1 MIQIQMKKP
10 NPLPNLENG
19 FGFLRDGDCRLE
31 PRAAALRWIPCAGC
45 WKNSRYTYQHV
56 LWASTTNRKLY
67 HHLSLSFFEK
77 IRLPDIPKDIPRH
90 TPIPIPAMLFKTF
103 IKTTLQS
110 IAAVI
115 PIVTP
120 VIILLLCISFILQKF
135 RFVEPSIPYSSMKE
149 YPYMKNATVLL
160 YTCFARLLRNL
171 STLHTDLA
179 CKV

>member
-1 MIQIQMKKP
+1 MIQIQMKKL

-45 WKNSRYTYQHV
+45 WKNSRYTYQHA

-77 IRLPDIPKDIPRH
+77 IRLPDIPRH
-90 TPIPIPAMLFKTF
+90 IPIPIPAMLFKTF

-110 IAAVI
+110 IAAII

-120 VIILLLCISFILQKF
+120 IIILLLFISFILHKF
-135 RFVEPSIPYSSMKE
+135 RFVKLNTPIIPYIGRFACPFYVIFLQYKRSNPSSPMVTDE
-149 YPYMKNATVLL
+149 SDLL
-160 YTCFARLLRNL
+160 
-171 STLHTDLA
+171 
-179 CKV
+179 

>member
-1 MIQIQMKKP
+1 MAVQTNTLSSHPFLFISMIATCP
-10 NPLPNLENG
+10 ANL
-19 FGFLRDGDCRLE
+19 
-31 PRAAALRWIPCAGC
+31 
-45 WKNSRYTYQHV
+45 
-56 LWASTTNRKLY
+56 KLY

-120 VIILLLCISFILQKF
+120 IIILLLFISFILHKF
-135 RFVEPSIPYSSMKE
+135 RFVFFFLKMGNPDWNCPYILKIMRFLRLCTVSSTIWCKFGVFVYFQSFFTNE
-149 YPYMKNATVLL
+149 VHPVL
-160 YTCFARLLRNL
+160 
-171 STLHTDLA
+171 
-179 CKV
+179 

>member
-1 MIQIQMKKP
+1 MKKTEP
-10 NPLPNLENG
+10 ASKSG
-19 FGFLRDGDCRLE
+19 KRVRFLRDGECRLE

-45 WKNSRYTYQHV
+45 WKNSGYTYQHA
-56 LWASTTNRKLY
+56 LWASTINRKLY

-90 TPIPIPAMLFKTF
+90 IPIPIPAMLFKTF

-120 VIILLLCISFILQKF
+120 IIILLLFISFILHKF
-135 RFVEPSIPYSSMKE
+135 RFIELSIPCFPTKE

>member
-1 MIQIQMKKP
+1 MIQIQMKKTEP
-10 NPLPNLENG
+10 ASKSG
-19 FGFLRDGDCRLE
+19 KRVRFLRDGDCRLE
-31 PRAAALRWIPCAGC
+31 PCAAALRWISCAGC
-45 WKNSRYTYQHV
+45 WKNSRYTYQHA

-90 TPIPIPAMLFKTF
+90 IPIPIPAMLFKTF

-120 VIILLLCISFILQKF
+120 IIILLLFISFILHKF
-135 RFVEPSIPYSSMKE
+135 LLVIYKRGCYSLRFSFKMK
-149 YPYMKNATVLL
+149 VIG
-160 YTCFARLLRNL
+160 
-171 STLHTDLA
+171 
-179 CKV
+179 

>member
-1 MIQIQMKKP
+1 MIQIQMKKTEP
-10 NPLPNLENG
+10 ASKSG
-19 FGFLRDGDCRLE
+19 KRVRFLRDGDCRLE
-31 PRAAALRWIPCAGC
+31 PCAAALRWISCAGC
-45 WKNSRYTYQHV
+45 WKNSRYTYQHA

-67 HHLSLSFFEK
+67 RHLSLSFFER
-77 IRLPDIPKDIPRH
+77 IRLPDRPKDIPRH

-120 VIILLLCISFILQKF
+120 IIILLLFISFILHKF

-149 YPYMKNATVLL
+149 YPYMKNVDVLPHIGS
-160 YTCFARLLRNL
+160 TRILRGRI
-171 STLHTDLA
+171 S
-179 CKV
+179 

>member
-1 MIQIQMKKP
+1 MKNAGAMERRLRLDEKKSFISGGFVVYMP
-10 NPLPNLENG
+10 PLM
-19 FGFLRDGDCRLE
+19 LR
-31 PRAAALRWIPCAGC
+31 ANTINW
-45 WKNSRYTYQHV
+45 
-56 LWASTTNRKLY
+56 KLY

-120 VIILLLCISFILQKF
+120 IIILLLFISFILHKF
-135 RFVEPSIPYSSMKE
+135 LFIEQSIPYSSIKE
-149 YPYMKNATVLL
+149 YPDMKNVTVLL
-160 YTCFARLLRNL
+160 YTCFARFSL
-171 STLHTDLA
+171 
-179 CKV
+179 

>member
-1 MIQIQMKKP
+1 M
-10 NPLPNLENG
+10 
-19 FGFLRDGDCRLE
+19 
-31 PRAAALRWIPCAGC
+31 
-45 WKNSRYTYQHV
+45 
-56 LWASTTNRKLY
+56 
-67 HHLSLSFFEK
+67 
-77 IRLPDIPKDIPRH
+77 PKDIPRH

-120 VIILLLCISFILQKF
+120 IIILLLFISFILHKF
-135 RFVEPSIPYSSMKE
+135 QFVEPSIPYSSMKE

-171 STLHTDLA
+171 GTLHSDLA